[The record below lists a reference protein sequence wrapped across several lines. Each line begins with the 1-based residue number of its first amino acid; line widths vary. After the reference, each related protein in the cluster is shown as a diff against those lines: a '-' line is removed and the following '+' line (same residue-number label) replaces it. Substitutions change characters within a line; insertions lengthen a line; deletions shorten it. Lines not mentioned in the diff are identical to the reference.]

1 MPTSNK
7 TGVFQATEVSAI
19 IGISPAGISISGWSD
34 GVFIAFRQLGDNVVH
49 KQGASGE
56 SSLILSVNN
65 AFEVDINVLQ
75 TSSDNLALNI
85 LHQASIKSGTTYP
98 FQFDDASGQ
107 TTAAG
112 GTSIFKKFPDFGY
125 NKESDETRT
134 WTLIVTHLELVL
146 GGNT

>member
-56 SSLILSVNN
+56 SSLVLAVNN
-65 AFEVDINVLQ
+65 AFEVDINLLQ
-75 TSSDNLALNI
+75 TSGDNTSLSI
-85 LHQASIKSGTTYP
+85 LHQASIKSGVTYP
-98 FQFDDASGQ
+98 FQFDDASGK
-107 TTAAG
+107 TVASG
-112 GTSIFKKFPDFGY
+112 GTAIFKKFPDFGF
-125 NKESDETRT
+125 NKDSDETRT
-134 WTLIVTHLELVL
+134 WTLIVTHLELIV
-146 GGNT
+146 GGNV